1 MDQPIPPMIRAN
13 DYVEVNTD
21 DMNIVIK
28 GLVNIERFN
37 WSKIAIGQMILTNEK
52 TFLQSESTEMAIV
65 YFQWQLK
72 QQKRKMEESSELQ
85 IT

>member
-1 MDQPIPPMIRAN
+1 MIRAN

-28 GLVNIERFN
+28 GLVSLSRFY
-37 WSKIAIGQMILTNEK
+37 WSTIMIGQNFWMILTNKK
-52 TFLQSESTEMAIV
+52 TFLLSESTETAIV

-85 IT
+85 II

>member
-1 MDQPIPPMIRAN
+1 MIRAN

-28 GLVNIERFN
+28 GLVNIKRFD
-37 WSKIAIGQMILTNEK
+37 WPKIAIGQMILTNEK

-65 YFQWQLK
+65 YFQ
-72 QQKRKMEESSELQ
+72 
-85 IT
+85 